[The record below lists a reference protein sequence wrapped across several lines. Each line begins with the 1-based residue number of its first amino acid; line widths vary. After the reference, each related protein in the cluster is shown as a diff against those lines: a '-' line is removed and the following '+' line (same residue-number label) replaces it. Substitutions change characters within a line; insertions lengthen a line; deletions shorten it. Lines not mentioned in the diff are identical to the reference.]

1 MGKIKPTR
9 RCVVKET
16 GRKYVG
22 EAGIDLGSN
31 KVRELKVLVERQ
43 ISRERFSKWRC
54 VPGRGPRPNMSTDV
68 EAFHSWHSDCMLHH
82 MTVRLGH
89 YEWRRLQDSTMS

>member
-1 MGKIKPTR
+1 M
-9 RCVVKET
+9 KET

-43 ISRERFSKWRC
+43 ISRERTQTKHEHRC
-54 VPGRGPRPNMSTDV
+54 GNIPQL
-68 EAFHSWHSDCMLHH
+68 AF
-82 MTVRLGH
+82 
-89 YEWRRLQDSTMS
+89 

>member
-54 VPGRGPRPNMSTDV
+54 VPGRGSQTKHEHRCGSIPQL
-68 EAFHSWHSDCMLHH
+68 AF
-82 MTVRLGH
+82 
-89 YEWRRLQDSTMS
+89 